1 MVLIQNHDD
10 QSSKSHLTF
19 RNISIWIGKK
29 LFYFYVIG
37 GWGISNKFS
46 AVGDDNLLGRFARF
60 GSEFLEEKTKEDI
73 LFFGLSLSTA
83 ILGSNRHCKA
93 VRSFEWLALWQAAT
107 GRHSF
112 YQYQGVAL

>member
-1 MVLIQNHDD
+1 MTWDSGAGEPKTLQIY
-10 QSSKSHLTF
+10 
-19 RNISIWIGKK
+19 KK
-29 LFYFYVIG
+29 IFYFFVIG

-60 GSEFLEEKTKEDI
+60 GAEFLEEKTKEDI